1 LERLVQ
7 DFPDN
12 ATYRRELGLNLHGVA
27 AELYRAGQIED
38 AKTHYIR
45 SLSLL
50 DEAARNNPTDAEIAN
65 TLARLR
71 STELP
76 PELRDPE
83 CAVRLAR
90 KAVELAPDIP
100 RYRLTLG
107 IAYYRAGDWP
117 ASVTTLEGF
126 LQMKE
131 GPWTR
136 TRAFLFLAMARWQR
150 GKEAEAR
157 DAYQQAV
164 HLMER
169 RFDARVGN
177 PDLRAEAAALLGIP
191 EPPTPKAKEQSP
203 RKELDRPRS
212 TPP

>member
-1 LERLVQ
+1 MERLVQ
-7 DFPDN
+7 EFPHN
-12 ATYRRELGLNLHGVA
+12 ATYRRELARLILYGVA
-27 AELYRAGQIED
+27 AELYRAGQIQD
-38 AKTHYIR
+38 AKTHYLR

-65 TLARLR
+65 ALAALR
-71 STELP
+71 SQELP

-83 CAVRLAR
+83 GAVRLGR

-117 ASVTTLEGF
+117 ASVTTLEEF

-157 DAYQQAV
+157 EAYQQAV
-164 HLMER
+164 RLMES
-169 RFDARVGN
+169 RFDARVGPN
-177 PDLRAEAAALLGIP
+177 ADTRAEAAALFGIQ

-203 RKELDRPRS
+203 RKQ
-212 TPP
+212 